1 MNLYKNIGTLLAASV
16 ILAQT
21 ACLKDKPNN
30 ADPSAGT
37 NNVVEFQ
44 NTSVPV
50 SYTSPFPQYD
60 NGVTMSSDTGSF
72 PVLVNYAG
80 SKATTP
86 VDITVNLALNQNAL
100 DSFNSAEG
108 TSYVIPPADTYTL
121 ASSVTIVKGT
131 AQAGISIKVNTAP
144 ADYDYTASYCIPLTI
159 SSASYGVVS
168 TNFGTAMYTFVA
180 NNAWTDNYKTTG
192 YFFHPSSP
200 RSFSGTWA
208 VTTAGQFANTF
219 PFGDLPNVQGVADYF
234 TATIPTSAGAL
245 TNYIA
250 AGGTPAVPSSGFMTS
265 DDPGGFYTPPP
276 TPAPANV
283 PGQGQWVSST
293 YNNTID
299 ASGTFWIHVGYAVG
313 SSSQSGYTR
322 QVYMELV
329 PQ

>member
-50 SYTSPFPQYD
+50 SYTSPYPQYD

-80 SKATTP
+80 SIGTTP
-86 VDITVNLALNQNAL
+86 VDIQVNLALNQNAL

-108 TSYVIPPADTYTL
+108 TSSVIPPADTYTL

-131 AQAGISIKVNTAP
+131 AVAGISIKVNTAP

-159 SSASYGVVS
+159 SSASYGIIS

-192 YFFHPSSP
+192 YFFHPSAP

-234 TATIPTSAGAL
+234 TVTIPTSAGPVS
-245 TNYIA
+245 NYIA
-250 AGGTPAVPSSGFMTS
+250 AGGTPTAPSSGFMTA
-265 DDPGGFYTPPP
+265 DNAAIYTGDGLTVLPGTNG
-276 TPAPANV
+276 
-283 PGQGQWVSST
+283 WLSST

-299 ASGTFWIHVGYAVG
+299 ASGTFWFHVGYAVG
-313 SSSQSGYTR
+313 SSNESQYSR
-322 QVYMELV
+322 QVYMEMV